1 MPRGRPVP
9 ITPSV
14 LDWAISNSGYSRQ
27 EVSEKLGVSIA
38 VLKAWLGGTEQ
49 PTLTPLRELANVLK
63 RPLATFLLPNPPR
76 STVGRIEFRHPP
88 GEGRTALNSVEI
100 ANLREASR
108 LQEGLAWI
116 LSELGDTPVSFPIH
130 SISSDYVR
138 IAQEERERLG
148 VTIQQQLQWTNASQA
163 LNAWRRALE
172 EKGVMVLLLS
182 IGSSSSRGFSLW
194 NDYAPIIAAN
204 THWNNQARIFTLFH
218 EYAHLI
224 TRTSSSCTGHVAHR
238 IRQGE
243 DPVERWCERFAAAFL
258 APWEDVQRSLI
269 GVCGWSRGEVIRDLS
284 VLRKLANLFRIS
296 LRAMALRLI
305 DHDVAGW
312 DLYSQI
318 PLRADGKPAG
328 GGGGGRNRLQ
338 IRLDEYGLKPARI
351 FVRGLHNDVLSR
363 TDVLDY
369 LDIGD
374 SDLDFVESGR
384 TQG

>member
-1 MPRGRPVP
+1 M
-9 ITPSV
+9 
-14 LDWAISNSGYSRQ
+14 
-27 EVSEKLGVSIA
+27 
-38 VLKAWLGGTEQ
+38 
-49 PTLTPLRELANVLK
+49 
-63 RPLATFLLPNPPR
+63 
-76 STVGRIEFRHPP
+76 
-88 GEGRTALNSVEI
+88 LNSAEI
-100 ANLREASR
+100 THLREASR

-116 LSELGDTPVSFPIH
+116 LSELGEMPISFPTH
-130 SISSDYVR
+130 LTSSDPVR
-138 IAQEERERLG
+138 IAGEERARLG
-148 VTIQQQLQWTNASQA
+148 VTTQQQLQWSSASQA
-163 LNAWRRALE
+163 LNAWRKVLE
-172 EKGVMVLLLS
+172 GKGVMVLLLS

-194 NDYAPIIAAN
+194 NDYAPLIAAN
-204 THWNNQARIFTLFH
+204 THWNNQARTFTLFH

-224 TRTSSSCTGHVAHR
+224 TRTSSSCTGHIAHR

-243 DPVERWCERFAAAFL
+243 DPIERWCERFAAAFL

-269 GVCGWSRGEVIRDLS
+269 ETCGWSRGEVVRDLR

-296 LRAMALRLI
+296 LRAMTLRLI
-305 DHDVAGW
+305 DHDIAGW

-318 PLRADGKPAG
+318 PSQADGKPAG

-338 IRLDEYGLKPARI
+338 IRLDEYGSKPAQI

-384 TQG
+384 AQG